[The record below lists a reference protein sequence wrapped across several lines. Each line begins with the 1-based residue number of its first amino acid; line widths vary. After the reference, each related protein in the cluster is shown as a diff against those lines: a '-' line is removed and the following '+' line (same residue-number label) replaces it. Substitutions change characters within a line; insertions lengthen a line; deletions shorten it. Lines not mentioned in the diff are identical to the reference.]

1 MSNKDG
7 KTKKNKLKSSVNS
20 LKSSYNQNLE
30 DKKPSK
36 FFGNI
41 NYLHEKNK
49 KRELKNSYNF
59 EQKTKSSLKGYWNN
73 NIDNTDNDS
82 NTKVSPNKKSMVNT
96 KSREN
101 IKKKTIKK
109 IIKKSKN
116 QHLLKILKTITII

>member
-49 KRELKNSYNF
+49 KREPKNSYNF
-59 EQKTKSSLKGYWNN
+59 EQKLK
-73 NIDNTDNDS
+73 
-82 NTKVSPNKKSMVNT
+82 VV
-96 KSREN
+96 
-101 IKKKTIKK
+101 
-109 IIKKSKN
+109 
-116 QHLLKILKTITII
+116 